1 MMQATIQW
9 LGNKRFVG
17 HTEYVEG
24 EHSLIMDA
32 PTQFGGKN
40 SAPSPMEVVLA
51 AAGTCA
57 SMDVTSILTQARQDI
72 RDCKVLLTSERSKTP
87 PTVFTAI
94 HMHFD
99 IYGKDLSEKQV
110 DRALA
115 LTFEKYCS
123 VSIMLAESGV
133 TISWDYTL
141 HQA

>member
-1 MMQATIQW
+1 MKATIQW
-9 LGNKRFVG
+9 LGDKRFVG
-17 HTEYVEG
+17 YSEYVEG

-72 RDCKVLLTSERSKTP
+72 HDCKVSLTSERSKNP

-99 IYGKDLSEKQV
+99 IYGKNLSEKQV
-110 DRALA
+110 ERALS

-123 VSIMLAESGV
+123 VSIMLAESGAK
-133 TISWDYTL
+133 ISWDYSINSL
-141 HQA
+141 

>member
-1 MMQATIQW
+1 MKATIQW
-9 LGNKRFVG
+9 LGDKRFVG
-17 HTEYVEG
+17 HSEYVEG

-72 RDCKVLLTSERSKTP
+72 HDCKVSLTSERSKTP

-99 IYGKDLSEKQV
+99 IYLSFTTPIDIFLKPV
-110 DRALA
+110 VKGLIR
-115 LTFEKYCS
+115 Y
-123 VSIMLAESGV
+123 SGILFCHLFN
-133 TISWDYTL
+133 TSSK
-141 HQA
+141 A